1 MHTMLRSLF
10 RMDILMLGPMMSINN
25 ARRWHG
31 VEVDSQ
37 VIARLPLEAAV
48 PFMIPTDHIFEYAV
62 S

>member
-1 MHTMLRSLF
+1 
-10 RMDILMLGPMMSINN
+10 MDILMLGPMMSINN